1 MMSEHLDLADLLA
14 WYVQSG
20 ADEAIGTAAPNRYVA
35 RKEVAAT
42 PAFPAQEAAVRAPI
56 AAKPELPPRPAAK
69 PVPAAPLAPAA
80 PLPPPDAATRDAKS
94 VAAACA
100 DLVGLRAALE
110 AFEGCA
116 LRYTATNLVFGDGQA
131 GAPLMFIGEAPGAD
145 EDREGVPFVGAAGQ
159 LLNKMLGAAGLDR
172 SGVYITNILPWRP
185 PGNRTP
191 TPNEVTVCLPFLRRH
206 IELVKPKILVLVG
219 GTSAGTLLGT
229 SDGINRLRGRWHS
242 YRSAEGATPIP
253 ARAVFHTAY
262 LLRTPARK
270 REAWQDMLEIRRR
283 LGDEASGYR

>member
-1 MMSEHLDLADLLA
+1 MSEHLDLAKLLA
-14 WYVQSG
+14 WYVESG
-20 ADEAIGTAAPNRYVA
+20 ADEAIGPVAPNRYVA
-35 RKEVAAT
+35 RKEPPPPAASPY
-42 PAFPAQEAAVRAPI
+42 PAA
-56 AAKPELPPRPAAK
+56 PPRPAPALEL
-69 PVPAAPLAPAA
+69 PRAPARPAAAAHPAA
-80 PLPPPDAATRDAKS
+80 ALPPPDAATRDAKS
-94 VAAACA
+94 IAAGCS
-100 DLVGLRAALE
+100 DLAGLRGALE

-131 GAPLMFIGEAPGAD
+131 GAPVMFIGEAPGAD
-145 EDREGVPFVGAAGQ
+145 EDRAGVPFVGAAGQ
-159 LLNKMLGAAGLDR
+159 LLNKMLAAAGLDR
-172 SGVYITNILPWRP
+172 SGVYITNMLPWRP

-206 IELVKPKILVLVG
+206 IELVNPKVLVLVG

-229 SDGINRLRGRWHS
+229 SDGINRLRGRWHV

-262 LLRTPARK
+262 LLRTPFRK

-283 LGDEASGYR
+283 LGEKASG

>member
-1 MMSEHLDLADLLA
+1 MNAHSDLAQLLA
-14 WYVQSG
+14 WYVEAG

-35 RKEVAAT
+35 RKEPLVA
-42 PAFPAQEAAVRAPI
+42 PAPAPAEVARIAAPAKVEPVARPTAPPALAPI
-56 AAKPELPPRPAAK
+56 AR
-69 PVPAAPLAPAA
+69 AA
-80 PLPPPDAATRDAKS
+80 PLPPPDAATRDAKAT
-94 VAAACA
+94 AAACA
-100 DLVGLRAALE
+100 DLAALRTALE

-131 GAPLMFIGEAPGAD
+131 GAPVMFIGEAPGAD

-159 LLNKMLGAAGLDR
+159 LLNKMLAAAGLDR
-172 SGVYITNILPWRP
+172 AGVYITNILPWRP

-191 TPNEVTVCLPFLRRH
+191 TPNEINVCLPFLRRH
-206 IELVKPKILVLVG
+206 IELVKPKLLVLVG

-229 SDGINRLRGRWHS
+229 SDGINKLRGRWHL
-242 YRSAEGATPIP
+242 YRASDTAEPIP
-253 ARAVFHTAY
+253 TRAVFHTAY

-283 LGDEASGYR
+283 LVTETTASR

>member
-1 MMSEHLDLADLLA
+1 MSEHLDLRKLLA
-14 WYVQSG
+14 WYVESG
-20 ADEAIGTAAPNRYVA
+20 ADEAIGAAAPNRYVA
-35 RKEVAAT
+35 RKEPPAP
-42 PAFPAQEAAVRAPI
+42 PAFAAAPPAVERPA
-56 AAKPELPPRPAAK
+56 AAKPEPQRPTAK
-69 PVPAAPLAPAA
+69 PVPAAPLTPAS
-80 PLPPPDAATRDAKS
+80 PLPPPDAAMRDAKA
-94 VAAACA
+94 VATACA
-100 DLVGLRAALE
+100 DLPALRAALE

-131 GAPLMFIGEAPGAD
+131 GAPVMFIGEAPGAD

-159 LLNKMLGAAGLDR
+159 LLNKMLSAAGLDR

-206 IELVKPKILVLVG
+206 IELVNPKVLVLVG

-229 SDGINRLRGRWHS
+229 SDGINRLRGRWHL
-242 YRSAEGATPIP
+242 YRSSEGAKPIP

-262 LLRTPARK
+262 LLRTPGRK

-283 LGDEASGYR
+283 MRDDASG

>member
-56 AAKPELPPRPAAK
+56 AAK

-206 IELVKPKILVLVG
+206 IELVNPRILVLVG
-219 GTSAGTLLGT
+219 GTSSARGYGGK
-229 SDGINRLRGRWHS
+229 SRL
-242 YRSAEGATPIP
+242 
-253 ARAVFHTAY
+253 ARRAN
-262 LLRTPARK
+262 
-270 REAWQDMLEIRRR
+270 
-283 LGDEASGYR
+283 SS

>member
-1 MMSEHLDLADLLA
+1 MSEYLDLADLLA

-20 ADEAIGTAAPNRYVA
+20 ADEAIGTAAPNRYVS
-35 RKEVAAT
+35 RKEVAAA
-42 PAFPAQEAAVRAPI
+42 AFASAEAAARPPV
-56 AAKPELPPRPAAK
+56 AAKPELPARPTAK
-69 PVPAAPLAPAA
+69 PVPAATLAPAA

-100 DLVGLRAALE
+100 DLAGLRAALE

-159 LLNKMLGAAGLDR
+159 LLNKMLAAAGLDR

-206 IELVKPKILVLVG
+206 IELVNPKILVLVG

-229 SDGINRLRGRWHS
+229 SEGINRLRGRWHS

-283 LGDEASGYR
+283 LGDEASS